1 MADFIPGD
9 VAEETF
15 VLTDL
20 QYRRAGEELLIED
33 ETITGDKTTHTR
45 IKISVRTLVSTITKI
60 ADVPQ
65 QSSVPNA
72 DGGIIP

>member
-1 MADFIPGD
+1 MADLIPGD

-15 VLTDL
+15 GLTDL

-33 ETITGDKTTHTR
+33 ETITGDKITHTR
-45 IKISVRTLVSTITKI
+45 IKISVRTLISTI
-60 ADVPQ
+60 PQ

-72 DGGIIP
+72 DDGIIP